1 MSDEIEKAKKVFREH
16 LSCYR
21 KDLLSSNCT
30 KEEVDLGTMS
40 FYYGTVF
47 GVEMANKLNVAEI
60 KTDAKKKKEDFKR
73 IMKVRKK

>member
-1 MSDEIEKAKKVFREH
+1 MNDVEKAKKVFRDK
-16 LSCYR
+16 LSYYR
-21 KDLLSSNCT
+21 KELLSGNCT
-30 KEEVDLGTMS
+30 REEVDLGTVS

-73 IMKVRKK
+73 ITKVKKK